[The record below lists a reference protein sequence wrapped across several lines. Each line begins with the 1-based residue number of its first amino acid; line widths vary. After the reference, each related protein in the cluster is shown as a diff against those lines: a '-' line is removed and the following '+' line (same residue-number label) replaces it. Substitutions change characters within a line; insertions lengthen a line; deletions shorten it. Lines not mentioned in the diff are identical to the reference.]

1 MHLYRTILVSL
12 IIILSA
18 FDSDA
23 QLYQINDFSTP
34 KIEVLDSVGKRFHI
48 EVEIYNDIGE
58 PILLNKELTYVL
70 TTGSVYV
77 WKSDS
82 NWVFSRLD
90 LLSDYYNY
98 SLDYHNEVYFLPID
112 KIDTII
118 EYDGFGFLARNKEG
132 YLVYST
138 EIQDSYSWIPYFVYT
153 TEKPLLFHQGL
164 YGDYSEQRYFIKS
177 NKKSNTYELH
187 NLISEKIS
195 LNTGEVS
202 QLNEG
207 LIKEIKADS
216 ILSMP
221 DTWSKHILIKN
232 NSKLQLIDYTTDSLI
247 LDDIQSYFLSRNE
260 DTTSAFN
267 YDCLFYDKRGELVEH
282 VDRMYN
288 KYYVPELYYNGS
300 TLLSYFIELG
310 FSSFPIS
317 QIHEINLLGQPQGG
331 GSEYNPYGFSLKTD
345 SNYYILSF
353 FETLKKE
360 VFKLNDTLGVYS
372 VAPQH
377 YLIFDAKNNQVVIDS
392 IYDFRSIHSNV
403 LYVKTKNNYLYTPE
417 GKLLENS
424 TIPGSYNDNHI
435 TEILLQNS
443 GIRALHH
450 TYFEVDFQNA
460 MNQIVEGS
468 DGQYWSSV
476 LNYILFSIDSAS
488 IETRLKLCNELVAR
502 YPDINEL
509 NYIQALLF
517 LNLSNTEQCQETVK
531 KMELYEADVQNSMRI
546 AAFKQIL
553 FSNSKKMRNLFIS
566 DLFNV
571 IAILEKNSKDP
582 YLLADLYVFLIK
594 YDEIQNVKEI
604 NSCELIEKFDLLIS
618 KGNISPSELLTSPLN
633 MLKERR
639 TKCP

>member
-1 MHLYRTILVSL
+1 MYLYRTILVSL

-48 EVEIYNDIGE
+48 EVEIYNDLGE
-58 PILLNKELTYVL
+58 PILINKDLTYVL
-70 TTGSVYV
+70 TTGSLYV

-98 SLDYHNEVYFLPID
+98 SLDYNNEVYFLPID

-118 EYDGFGFLARNKEG
+118 EYDGFGFLAKNKDG

-187 NLISEKIS
+187 NLISEEI
-195 LNTGEVS
+195 
-202 QLNEG
+202 
-207 LIKEIKADS
+207 IKEIKADS
-216 ILSMP
+216 ILSIP
-221 DTWSKHILIKN
+221 DTWSKHLLIKKD
-232 NSKLQLIDYTTDSLI
+232 SKIQLVDYTTDSLI

-267 YDCLFYDKRGELVEH
+267 YACLFYNKRGELVEH

-300 TLLSYFIELG
+300 TILTYFVEGG
-310 FSSFPIS
+310 FSSYSLPHLKDINMLGLPAGSIS
-317 QIHEINLLGQPQGG
+317 ASGE
-331 GSEYNPYGFSLKTD
+331 GSEYLPYGFSLKTD

-360 VFKLNDTLGVYS
+360 VFKLNDTLAVYNI
-372 VAPQH
+372 APQ
-377 YLIFDAKNNQVVIDS
+377 YNVIFDAKNNQIVFDS
-392 IYDFRSIHSNV
+392 ISDFRSIHSNV
-403 LYVKTKNNYLYTPE
+403 LYIKTKNNYLYTPE
-417 GKLLENS
+417 GKLLDNS
-424 TIPGSYNDNHI
+424 TIPGSYNDNYI

-450 TYFEVDFQNA
+450 QYFKVDYQNIV
-460 MNQIVEGS
+460 NQIAQGS
-468 DGQYWSSV
+468 DGQYWSCV
-476 LNYILFSIDSAS
+476 FNYIVFSIDSAS
-488 IETRLKLCNELVAR
+488 FETRLMLCNELVAR
-502 YPDINEL
+502 YPNINEL
-509 NYIQALLF
+509 NYIQALLY
-517 LNLSNTEQCQETVK
+517 LNLSNTEQCKAAVK
-531 KMELYEADVQNSMRI
+531 KMELYAADVQNSMRI
-546 AAFKQIL
+546 AAFKQVL
-553 FSNSKKMRNLFIS
+553 FSNSKKTRNLFIS

-582 YLLADLYVFLIK
+582 YLLADLYVLLIK
-594 YDEIQNVKEI
+594 HDVIQNVKEI
-604 NSCELIEKFDLLIS
+604 NTCELIEKFDLLIS
-618 KGNISPSELLTSPLN
+618 KGNISPSELLTSDLN
-633 MLKERR
+633 ILNEKR
-639 TKCP
+639 TKCL